1 MSDSSAGL
9 ATIPE
14 LDPAE
19 FGRWSRGNA
28 IDIPDDVTVARVGI
42 GQSNLTYL
50 LVAGDS
56 RWVLR
61 RPPVGNLL
69 ASAHDVVREAR
80 ILSALA
86 DTPVPVPHIHGV
98 CTDTAVS
105 PAPLVVMECV
115 EATVLDNL
123 PAAEALTVEQRRSIG
138 KSMVDTL
145 AKIHEVDLDAV
156 GLSDLASHKPYAE
169 RQVKRW
175 SSQWEKSKTRDIPAV
190 DDLTRRFLANA
201 PEQTEVRLV
210 HGDFHIRNVMIDP
223 AAAQVKAVLD
233 WELSTLGDPL
243 ADIGSTLAYWPSR
256 GGPQLSAAPVELL
269 EGFPDHATL
278 AADYVERT
286 GRDPKAL
293 KYWQALGLWKVA
305 IIAQGILKRVQD
317 NASNRAAGGVPT
329 NTVVDTMLEAALAVA
344 DDAGI

>member
-1 MSDSSAGL
+1 MSDNSAGL
-9 ATIPE
+9 ASIPE
-14 LDPAE
+14 LDLEA
-19 FGRWSRGNA
+19 FGKWLHSNG
-28 IDIPDDVTVARVGI
+28 IDIPHHVTVTRVGI

-50 LVAGDS
+50 LTDGDW

-86 DTPVPVPHIHGV
+86 DTPVPVPHIHAV
-98 CTDTAVS
+98 CTDTSVS
-105 PAPLVVMECV
+105 PAPLVVMEHV
-115 EATVLDNL
+115 DATVLDNL
-123 PAAEALTVEQRRSIG
+123 PAAEALSVQQRRSVG

-145 AKIHEVDLDAV
+145 ATIHEVDIDAV
-156 GLSDLASHKPYAE
+156 GLADLASHKPYAE

-190 DDLTRRFLANA
+190 DDLTRRFLAGA
-201 PEQTEVRLV
+201 PEQHELRLV

-223 AAAQVKAVLD
+223 AAASVKAVLD

-243 ADIGSTLAYWPSR
+243 ADIGSTLAYWPSV

-269 EGFPDHATL
+269 DGFPDQATL

-293 KYWQALGLWKVA
+293 KYWHALGLWKVA

-317 NASNRAAGGVPT
+317 NESNRAAGGVPT
-329 NTVVDTMLEAALAVA
+329 HTVVDTMLDMALSVA